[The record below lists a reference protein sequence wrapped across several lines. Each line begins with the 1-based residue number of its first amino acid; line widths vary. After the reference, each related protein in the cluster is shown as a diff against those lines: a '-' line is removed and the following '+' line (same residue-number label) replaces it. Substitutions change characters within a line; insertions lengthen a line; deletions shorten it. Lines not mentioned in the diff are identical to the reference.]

1 MTLRPVAM
9 QSSATSSPPSTNR
22 VAHPPRVCIVGGG
35 FGGLYTALYLSQ
47 KCRRQRQAC
56 EITLIEPGERFLF
69 TPLLYEVLTDELK
82 PWEIAPAYASLLQGT
97 AIHHWRTTAQQLN
110 LEARTVNLASG
121 ETLAYDYLVVATGSQ
136 ERPVP
141 VPGLADHAHRFRT
154 LEDAQALDS
163 RLADLEAR
171 AQTQSPAPPIQVTIV
186 GGGPSGVELACKLA
200 DRLGPRGHLNLVER
214 GDCLLKP
221 FSQRVRRVA
230 TQALQRRRV
239 QIHLNT
245 GVVAIE
251 PDRIT
256 LDTPQGPAAQPTDL
270 VVWVAGTQPTP
281 WLGASLAKTDQGQQ
295 LPQGSL
301 QLPQFPEVFVVG
313 DQAVMGWQRDRAA
326 PQTAQAAYQAAATVA
341 HNLLAAIQG
350 RSSKPFRY
358 LHLGDMMTLGYRN
371 ALVSSFGLVLHGP
384 LAGLTRQIVYLQRL
398 PTWSHRGRVAKFRLS
413 QIWHW
418 LCRQ

>member
-1 MTLRPVAM
+1 MLRPVTM
-9 QSSATSSPPSTNR
+9 QSPATTSPQSTHG

-47 KCRRQRQAC
+47 KCRRRRQPC
-56 EITLIEPGERFLF
+56 DITLIEPRERFLF

-82 PWEIAPAYASLLQGT
+82 PWEIAPAYVTLLQGT
-97 AIHHWRTTAQQLN
+97 AIRHCRTTADQLH
-110 LEARTVNLASG
+110 LDDRTVDLASG
-121 ETLAYDYLVVATGSQ
+121 ETLVYDYLVVATGSQ

-141 VPGLADHAHRFRT
+141 VPGLADHTHRFRT
-154 LEDAQALDS
+154 LADAQALDS

-171 AQTQSPAPPIQVTIV
+171 AQTHNPAPPIQVTIV

-200 DRLGPRGHLNLVER
+200 DRLGPRGHLQLVER

-230 TQALQRRRV
+230 IQALHRRRV
-239 QIHLNT
+239 QICLNM

-251 PDRIT
+251 ADCIT
-256 LDTPQGPAAQPTDL
+256 LDTPHGPTAQPTDL
-270 VVWVAGTQPTP
+270 VVWVAGTQPMP
-281 WLGASLAKTDQGQQ
+281 WLGDPVAETDQGQQ

-350 RSSKPFRY
+350 RSPKPFRY

-384 LAGLTRQIVYLQRL
+384 LAGLTRQVVYLQRL
-398 PTWSHRGRVAKFRLS
+398 PTWSHRGRVARFRLS
-413 QIWHW
+413 QIWRW
-418 LCRQ
+418 LWRW